1 MLLKMALVA
10 GLGGHAS
17 PTIGT
22 LKLSSGNMCLEQVLK
37 YFTKEPL
44 K

>member
-1 MLLKMALVA
+1 MALVA

-22 LKLSSGNMCLEQVLK
+22 LKLFSSGNLCLEQVFNILQK
-37 YFTKEPL
+37 DH
-44 K
+44 